1 MYVGAR
7 ADVSRSIADAL
18 DTQHMLVLGVVNPY
32 IDLQIYPI
40 ISGSIS
46 AVAELILC
54 VEMTF

>member
-1 MYVGAR
+1 MYHAQLPMPLMHN
-7 ADVSRSIADAL
+7 IY
-18 DTQHMLVLGVVNPY
+18 MLVLGVVNPY

-54 VEMTF
+54 VVEMTF